1 MVRDMEGDSGR
12 LWDQGPIASQRRGT
26 ETDDLADAEIDG
38 RGPSVQGIEVNPRI
52 AG

>member
-1 MVRDMEGDSGR
+1 MVRDMAGHPGR
-12 LWDQGPIASQRRGT
+12 LWDQSPIARQRRGT
-26 ETDDLADAEIDG
+26 ETDDLAEAEIDG